1 MSSLPASLAQK
12 RPPAK
17 EAQVSEVSNELIPL
31 SRVTALVKLFATRNY
46 SVKALL
52 SGTEISHLT
61 LSQTRASVSLEQFK
75 RLIENAYLLSSDYS
89 FAAQLG
95 EQSFINNGNLLT
107 SRVMHSE
114 TVEEAIALI
123 IRYQS
128 LLSDVMTLKTKKTQ
142 GGTLLQITAN
152 EALATCLPFFVEH
165 TFAQVYAMGKYCLD
179 ESDPS
184 LRHDFSY
191 PRPSNS
197 KYFSQYFAS
206 NMRFDQA
213 CNQVF
218 LPDDLL
224 RKELL
229 FSDPFLAAQ
238 RETQCQNRIREIN
251 SKHDVLYKVRQ
262 VFKHQA
268 LNSLSHERLAEL
280 LCVSPRTLRRQLSAR
295 GSSYSE
301 LLEKERKKLA
311 IKSMAKKTTSLDQL
325 AESLGYRDQS
335 SFSRAFKRWF
345 GVSPKH
351 YTNKVS
357 LPED

>member
-1 MSSLPASLAQK
+1 MSSLPISLAQK
-12 RPPAK
+12 RLPPK
-17 EAQVSEVSNELIPL
+17 EVRLKEVSNELIPL
-31 SRVTALVKLFATRNY
+31 SRVTALVKLFATRGY
-46 SVKALL
+46 SLKALL
-52 SGTEISHLT
+52 SGSEISHLT
-61 LSQTRASVSLEQFK
+61 LSHTRASVSLEQYK
-75 RLIENAYLLSSDYS
+75 RLIENAYRLSRDHS

-128 LLSDVMTLKTKKTQ
+128 LLSDVMTLKTKRTK
-142 GGTLLQITAN
+142 GGTLLQIHTS

-165 TFAQVYAMGKYCLD
+165 TFAQVYAMGKYCLEEPD
-179 ESDPS
+179 SD

-197 KYFSQYFAS
+197 KYFSRYFSS
-206 NMRFDQA
+206 NIRFDQA
-213 CNQVF
+213 YNQLF
-218 LPDDLL
+218 LPDGLL
-224 RKELL
+224 QRELL
-229 FSDPFLAAQ
+229 FSDPLLAAQ

-301 LLEKERKKLA
+301 LLEEERKKLA
-311 IKSMAKKTTSLDQL
+311 VKSMTKQTTSLDQL

-351 YTNKVS
+351 FTQKVS
-357 LPED
+357 LPLD